1 MDTPDPLMVIWGC
14 GISSGSPKVVSNLIL
29 MVSMMLTELWLP
41 AGIRLTGIGI
51 IFGRIQVKWQKTS
64 ISMDFMLMGTG
75 SGTGKDM

>member
-1 MDTPDPLMVIWGC
+1 
-14 GISSGSPKVVSNLIL
+14 
-29 MVSMMLTELWLP
+29 MLTELWLP

-64 ISMDFMLMGTG
+64 ISMDFMLMRTG